1 MTMPMSAHRS
11 RPEPGRAAVD
21 EHKKTIVLC
30 SPDLN
35 FCLSLS
41 MLFQDR
47 YNVVTTSDLETLLK
61 SVPSFPADLV
71 LVDAGPSERTLR
83 QIEDLKRLRAHISII
98 MLYVYSAKDGDLD
111 RVVRKEVDSIFYK
124 PFEIGT
130 VSQRID
136 DLLRD

>member
-1 MTMPMSAHRS
+1 MTSPLSADRS
-11 RPEPGRAAVD
+11 RPEAGHAVVA

-47 YNVVTTSDLETLLK
+47 YNVVTATDLDTLLK
-61 SVPSFPADLV
+61 SALTCPVDLV
-71 LVDAGPSERTLR
+71 LVDAAPSVRTLQ
-83 QIEDLKRLRAHISII
+83 QIEDLKRLRASISII
-98 MLYVYSAKDGDLD
+98 MLYVYSAKDGGLD
-111 RVVRKEVDSIFYK
+111 RDARKEVDSVFYK
-124 PFEIGT
+124 PFEIAT

>member
-1 MTMPMSAHRS
+1 MTTPMSAR
-11 RPEPGRAAVD
+11 RTQPEPVRAAVE

-61 SVPSFPADLV
+61 SVPAFPADLV
-71 LVDAGPSERTLR
+71 LVDAGPSQKTLQ
-83 QIEDLKRLRAHISII
+83 QIEDLKRLKAQISII
-98 MLYVYSAKDGDLD
+98 MLYVYSAKDGALD
-111 RVVRKEVDSIFYK
+111 RVVRRAVDAVFYK

-136 DLLRD
+136 DLLRN